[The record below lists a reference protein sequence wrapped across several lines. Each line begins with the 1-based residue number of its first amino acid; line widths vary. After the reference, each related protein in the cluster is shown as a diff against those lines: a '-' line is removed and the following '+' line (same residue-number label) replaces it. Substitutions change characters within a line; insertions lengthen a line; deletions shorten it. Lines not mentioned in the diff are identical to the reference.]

1 MQPHPSDTQGIGG
14 RNTEVKGISVAGRH
28 HLELVGRSETH
39 CSLLHQLRQH
49 DDDRGVV
56 LHHHPPEVDHRVAQG
71 TLGHDERSA
80 SVVALGRG
88 RRGKKGKTLVLVIVD
103 RMESYD
109 YLYTQF
115 PLRYRPHIVPS
126 FEVCRCIQVL
136 ARPYE

>member
-1 MQPHPSDTQGIGG
+1 MQLHPSDTQGIGG
-14 RNTEVKGISVAGRH
+14 RNMEVKGISVAERH

-80 SVVALGRG
+80 SMVALGRG
-88 RRGKKGKTLVLVIVD
+88 WRGKKHNTPVLITVD
-103 RMESYD
+103 GTESYD
-109 YLYTQF
+109 YNYPIPFTVQTIYSIFPCSMYMYTGAGQA
-115 PLRYRPHIVPS
+115 I
-126 FEVCRCIQVL
+126 
-136 ARPYE
+136 